1 MGSRFTD
8 EQFDNKLEELLKLE
22 TPETLL
28 AIPGIYEILSEHF
41 NNEVL
46 ADLAADVQDAAD
58 ARAEMARDAEE
69 CDA

>member
-1 MGSRFTD
+1 MGSQFTP
-8 EQFDNKLEELLKLE
+8 EQFDAKLEELLKLE

-28 AIPGIYEILSEHF
+28 VIPGIYEILSEHF

-46 ADLAADVQDAAD
+46 ADLSADAQDAAD
-58 ARAEMARDAEE
+58 ARAEMAQESEE

>member
-1 MGSRFTD
+1 MGSRFTP
-8 EQFDNKLEELLKLE
+8 EQFDAKLEELLKLE

-46 ADLAADVQDAAD
+46 ADLCADEQDAAD
-58 ARAEMARDAEE
+58 VRAEAARDAVE